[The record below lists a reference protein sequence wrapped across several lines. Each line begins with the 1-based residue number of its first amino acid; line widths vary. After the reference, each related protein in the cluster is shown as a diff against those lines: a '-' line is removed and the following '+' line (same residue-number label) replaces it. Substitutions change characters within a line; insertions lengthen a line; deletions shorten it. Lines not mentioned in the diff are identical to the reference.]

1 MTESEIVVPV
11 VHMNGTA
18 KSDLIEQ
25 QSEVYLQLSNV
36 LDAMRAAA
44 PNGRDYYPA
53 PGLMEKAIAQHM
65 RRMGVIT
72 GLMDEIQQQI
82 EMINLQ

>member
-44 PNGRDYYPA
+44 PNGRDYYPV

-72 GLMDEIQQQI
+72 GLMDEIQQQV